1 VRPRL
6 LPIALLVAVPALL
19 VGIWWGGHPS
29 KLPGFLRDAFVSD
42 SAQSALIDEALDVIS
57 DDYYRPVK
65 RAQLADII
73 TDKGLTGAVKSLK
86 DRFSFYFDPKTFRQ
100 FNESSEGRFSGVG
113 MQVLPDARGLRVSD
127 VFRRSP
133 AARAGMKRGDLVVAV
148 NGRSLAGK
156 SSDVA
161 TSLIKG
167 EAGTKV
173 RLTVRTAQD
182 ERRLVLTRR
191 NITVPLVTSRLVG
204 TGAGRTAVVRV
215 SSFSAE
221 GAHAQVGTALRTGVR
236 RGAKAVVLDLRGN
249 PGGLLQEAVLTGSLF
264 IPKGPIVITDGR
276 SRSRHVY
283 NAQGGAI
290 SSRIPVAV
298 LVNHGSASA
307 AEIVAGAIQDR
318 KRGIL
323 VGTRSFGKGV
333 FQEVR
338 RLSNGGAL
346 DITVG
351 QYFLP
356 SGRNLGGGGVAEGKG
371 LAPDV
376 VARDEP
382 KKPGDEVLRAALR
395 ALAERR

>member
-1 VRPRL
+1 MRPRL
-6 LPIALLVAVPALL
+6 LPFVLLVAVPALL
-19 VGIWWGGHPS
+19 LGIWWGGHPS

-42 SAQSALIDEALDVIS
+42 SDQTALIDEALGVIS
-57 DDYYRPVK
+57 DDYYRPVP
-65 RAQLADII
+65 RARLADIV

-86 DRFSFYFDPKTFRQ
+86 DRFSFYFDPKTFRA

-113 MQVLPDARGLRVSD
+113 MQVLPDTRGLRVSD

-133 AARAGMKRGDLVVAV
+133 AARAGLKRGDLVVAV
-148 NGRSLAGK
+148 DGHSLAGK

-167 EAGTKV
+167 EPGTTVTLSV
-173 RLTVRTAQD
+173 RSGKED
-182 ERRLVLTRR
+182 RRLVLTRR

-204 TGAGRTAVVRV
+204 SGDQRAVVVRLA
-215 SSFSAE
+215 SFSSA
-221 GAHAQVGTALRTGVR
+221 GAHAQVGRAVR
-236 RGAKAVVLDLRGN
+236 AGLARGAKAVVLDLRGN
-249 PGGLLQEAVLTGSLF
+249 PGGLLEEAVLTGSVF

-276 SRSRHVY
+276 SRPRHVY
-283 NAQGGAI
+283 DAQGGAI
-290 SSRIPVAV
+290 STKIPVAV
-298 LVNHGSASA
+298 LMNRGSASA

-323 VGTRSFGKGV
+323 VGSRSFGKGV

-356 SGRNLGGGGVAEGKG
+356 SGRNLGAGGVAEGKG
-371 LAPDV
+371 LVPDV
-376 VARDEP
+376 AVRDEP
-382 KKPGDEVLRAALR
+382 KRPGDEVLRAALR

>member
-6 LPIALLVAVPALL
+6 LPIALLVAIPALL
-19 VGIWWGGHPS
+19 VGVWWGGHPS
-29 KLPGFLRDAFVSD
+29 SLPGFLRDAFVSD
-42 SAQSALIDEALDVIS
+42 SAQSALIDEALDVIA

-65 RAQLADII
+65 RPQLANIV
-73 TDKGLTGAVKSLK
+73 TDKGLTGVVKSLK

-100 FNESSEGRFSGVG
+100 FNESSEGKFSGVG
-113 MQVLPDARGLRVSD
+113 MQVLPDAHGLKVSD
-127 VFRRSP
+127 VFKRSP
-133 AARAGMKRGDLVVAV
+133 AARAGVKRGDLVVAV
-148 NGRSLAGK
+148 DGRSLAGK

-173 RLTVRTAQD
+173 ALTVRSGQD

-204 TGAGRTAVVRV
+204 SGARRVVVVRL
-215 SSFSAE
+215 SSFSAQ
-221 GAHAQVGTALRTGVR
+221 GAHAQVGTAVRAGLR

-249 PGGLLQEAVLTGSLF
+249 PGGLLEEAVLTGSVF

-276 SRSRHVY
+276 SRSRRVY
-283 NAQGGAI
+283 DAQGGAI
-290 SSRIPVAV
+290 SAKVPVAV
-298 LVNHGSASA
+298 LVNRGSASA

-356 SGRNLGGGGVAEGKG
+356 SGRNLGGGGVAEGRG
-371 LAPDV
+371 LAPDI
-376 VARDEP
+376 VARDQP
-382 KKPGDEVLRAALR
+382 RRPGDEVLRAALR